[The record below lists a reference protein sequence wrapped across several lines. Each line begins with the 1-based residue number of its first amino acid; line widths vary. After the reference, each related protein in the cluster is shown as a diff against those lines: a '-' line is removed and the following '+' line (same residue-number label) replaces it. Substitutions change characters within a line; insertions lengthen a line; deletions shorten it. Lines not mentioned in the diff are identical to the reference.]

1 MLAAQWEVCFLAVIE
16 FMLGPGFRV
25 VAVLAFLAVFTLMAV
40 IMSVAAVTVGRQFF
54 FFSQAFGRVA
64 TAAGRFGMTTQ
75 QAEIG
80 FLAMVKF
87 YLVPLFRCVTTLAF
101 FTIAATVDILDL
113 VTANTGIRCVL
124 VFLIDVAG
132 RTQRFFVFSFERKV
146 GFFVMVKSVLL
157 P

>member
-1 MLAAQWEVCFLAVIE
+1 MLAEQRKVCFLAVIE
-16 FMLGPGFRV
+16 LVLGPGVRV
-25 VAVLAFLAVFTLMAV
+25 MTVFAFLAVFTLMAV
-40 IMSVAAVTVGRQFF
+40 IMPVATVTVGRQFF

-64 TAAGRFGMTTQ
+64 TAAGRFGMAAQ

-80 FLAMVKF
+80 FLSMIKF
-87 YLVPLFRCVTTLAF
+87 YLVPLVWCVTTLAF
-101 FTIAATVDILDL
+101 FTIAAPVNILYL
-113 VTANTGIRCVL
+113 VAANTGIWRVL

-132 RTQRFFVFSFERKV
+132 RTQCFLVFSFEGKV